1 MGLIGRPSP
10 DLRAREL
17 SHIDCGS
24 TIIAPRHLVAHVSGE
39 PVLILLHQSG
49 RKSDWAWLSNQ
60 NAPPKMLCGNFSNI
74 TLDSSQMGNYALF
87 NDVFRSG
94 GQKPPSRLTI
104 NGSMRKS
111 WQGNNSRA
119 RCKPS
124 KQYSQ
129 LRMPWARLKCR
140 QGRPLHLGRSLFD
153 ACPLNRFSRAR
164 VFPPATPS
172 RVYQFA
178 SIKLSRRTMLAADL
192 FRRQA
197 LCGRRARI
205 YPFQTETSRP

>member
-1 MGLIGRPSP
+1 VGLIGRPSP

-94 GQKPPSRLTI
+94 RQKTTIAFDDQWLHEEILAGQQFP
-104 NGSMRKS
+104 
-111 WQGNNSRA
+111 
-119 RCKPS
+119 
-124 KQYSQ
+124 
-129 LRMPWARLKCR
+129 
-140 QGRPLHLGRSLFD
+140 RSLQAIETIQPTTD
-153 ACPLNRFSRAR
+153 AVGAPEVQTRKAI
-164 VFPPATPS
+164 
-172 RVYQFA
+172 A
-178 SIKLSRRTMLAADL
+178 SGAESV
-192 FRRQA
+192 
-197 LCGRRARI
+197 
-205 YPFQTETSRP
+205 